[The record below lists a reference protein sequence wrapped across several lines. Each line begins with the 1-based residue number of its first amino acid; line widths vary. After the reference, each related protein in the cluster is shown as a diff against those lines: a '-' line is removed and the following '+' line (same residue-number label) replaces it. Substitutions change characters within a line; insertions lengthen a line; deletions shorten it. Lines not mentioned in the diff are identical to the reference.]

1 MVKSFLSA
9 KYLKKGFLYC
19 IGVKVENISLG
30 NDVLKQL
37 KVGECIEVKSEAD
50 EDFHIIAC
58 RVDEKTF
65 KIKNFDGDVWEIKI
79 RPMMNDF

>member
-1 MVKSFLSA
+1 MENVSLS
-9 KYLKKGFLYC
+9 
-19 IGVKVENISLG
+19 
-30 NDVLKQL
+30 NDILKQL
-37 KVGECIEVKSEAD
+37 KVGECIEVKNES